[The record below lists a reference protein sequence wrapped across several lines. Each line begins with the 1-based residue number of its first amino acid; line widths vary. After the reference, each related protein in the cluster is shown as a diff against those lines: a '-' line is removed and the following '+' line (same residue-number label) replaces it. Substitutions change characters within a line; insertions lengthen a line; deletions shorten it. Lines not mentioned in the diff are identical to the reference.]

1 MQFVNEKHVHFTKHP
16 IIIFISF
23 FCSVEQKIWKNE
35 NRINISILKLSKV
48 WVIYI
53 VFNKQ
58 LSLAVGGVY
67 T

>member
-1 MQFVNEKHVHFTKHP
+1 MKYMYIVLNIQLSYLFH
-16 IIIFISF
+16 S
-23 FCSVEQKIWKNE
+23 SVLLNKKFGKNE
-35 NRINISILKLSKV
+35 NRINISILKLCKV

-58 LSLAVGGVY
+58 LSLAVRGVY